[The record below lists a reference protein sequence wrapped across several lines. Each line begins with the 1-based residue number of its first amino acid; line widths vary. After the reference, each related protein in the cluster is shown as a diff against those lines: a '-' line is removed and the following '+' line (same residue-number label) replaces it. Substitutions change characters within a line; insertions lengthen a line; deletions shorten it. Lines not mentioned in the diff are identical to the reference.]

1 MSNTNFLDRVL
12 STIEVLATDDREN
25 IAEVSD
31 MTALTPIAL
40 IGGDLLS
47 SLEAETL
54 HNINQFQL
62 SVYAA
67 LWIKAA
73 SILLSASDG
82 EVGEATVAEILAPLS
97 DRRPRIKGQNLIDQ
111 FADFL
116 TDLTLEGMDANIGCP
131 SGSLLN
137 EFDAEEFKEAEVNK
151 PTNLAVGKVIYV
163 PLTFGAGNKKP
174 KEVKIPVTVTLKPN
188 VIDPVFLGRILNA
201 FIGKDQSIMG
211 RWNRW
216 MAGEIDGNLTYLL
229 GLDIIREDR
238 RLRLEDKDGL
248 FSLIKENRTRG
259 TIHSMWK
266 GKKMNYNV
274 ASNMI
279 LISDASA
286 RQLETQMRGKLS
298 NRRNREEF
306 FKTVGCMMISIVN
319 TTLDTMTVYLAGQD
333 NAGVYSLSDLK
344 QRGTNSGPNDIQAML
359 KSFQLGQSFNL

>member
-1 MSNTNFLDRVL
+1 MATNFFDRVL
-12 STIEVLATDDREN
+12 STVEALTFDDREN

-40 IGGDLLS
+40 MGGDLLS
-47 SLEAETL
+47 ALETETL

-62 SVYAA
+62 SMYAA

-73 SILLSASDG
+73 SILLASSDG
-82 EVGEATVAEILAPLS
+82 TVGETTVTEILAPLS
-97 DRRPRIKGQNLIDQ
+97 DRRPRVRGDSLLTK
-111 FADFL
+111 FSDFL
-116 TDLTLEGMDANIGCP
+116 TDLSLEGMDTYVGSP
-131 SGSLLN
+131 SGSLLD
-137 EFDAEEFKEAEVNK
+137 EFDAEEYKEAELNK

-163 PLTFGAGNKKP
+163 PLTFNASNKKP
-174 KEVKIPVTVTLKPN
+174 KEVKIPVTITLKPN
-188 VIDPVFLGRILNA
+188 VVDPNFLARLLAA

-238 RLRLEDKDGL
+238 RLRIEDKEGL
-248 FSLIKENRTRG
+248 FTLIKDNRSRG
-259 TIHSMWK
+259 TIHTAWK

-274 ASNMI
+274 ASNMV
-279 LISDASA
+279 LISDVSA
-286 RQLETQMRGKLS
+286 RQLETAMRGKF
-298 NRRNREEF
+298 NDRRVRELF
-306 FKTVGCMMISIVN
+306 FKEVGCMMVSIVN

-333 NAGVYSLSDLK
+333 TKGTYHLSDLK
-344 QRGTNSGPNDIQAML
+344 QKSTNGGPNDIQAML